1 MEAHQLSTLL
11 LAERW
16 GPFYILA
23 SQFERSFNVK
33 EERLKQYDPSVTPIN
48 RQRRAKNVMDDK
60 WIVQFLTEVQ
70 IGHIA
75 TRWGEQPFINPST
88 FWYSPEKH
96 EIYFHSNAIG
106 RVRANSQMHPEVCF
120 ESYRSGRLLPSNIPL
135 EKSMQYEAVVAF
147 GTIRVVEDHAEKR
160 DYLQG
165 LLDKYFGEMESGK
178 DYRPITEDELKQTSV
193 YAIAVDNWSGKRN
206 WKDRAD
212 QGEAD
217 EWPPLD
223 EKWFDHY

>member
-1 MEAHQLSTLL
+1 
-11 LAERW
+11 
-16 GPFYILA
+16 
-23 SQFERSFNVK
+23 
-33 EERLKQYDPSVTPIN
+33 
-48 RQRRAKNVMDDK
+48 
-60 WIVQFLTEVQ
+60 
-70 IGHIA
+70 
-75 TRWGEQPFINPST
+75 
-88 FWYSPEKH
+88 
-96 EIYFHSNAIG
+96 
-106 RVRANSQMHPEVCF
+106 
-120 ESYRSGRLLPSNIPL
+120 
-135 EKSMQYEAVVAF
+135 MQYEAVVAF